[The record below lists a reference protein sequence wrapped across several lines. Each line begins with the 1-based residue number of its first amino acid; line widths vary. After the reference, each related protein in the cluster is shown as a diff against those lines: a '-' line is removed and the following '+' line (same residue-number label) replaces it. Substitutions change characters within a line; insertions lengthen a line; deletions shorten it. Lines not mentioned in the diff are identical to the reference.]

1 MFNPQK
7 LRDRGY
13 MDPGI
18 DIDKGMS
25 SPTVLQ
31 GFRKD
36 IV

>member
-13 MDPGI
+13 MVPGI

-25 SPTVLQ
+25 SPIVPQ

>member
-7 LRDRGY
+7 PRDRGY

-25 SPTVLQ
+25 SPTKPQ